1 MESVNI
7 AALVLRLVVGGTM
20 MAHGWNHAFGGGR
33 LPGTARW
40 FESIGIRPGRVH
52 ALAATVTELGAGALL
67 VLGLLTPLAAAG
79 VVGTMVVALV
89 ANHARNGFFIFRPGE
104 GYEYVLMITL
114 VACALGALGAGGWS
128 VDHMVGFSVHGWA
141 GLAIAALAGAGG
153 AALLLA
159 TSWRPNPAASPAPAP
174 APTPAPAPSRRRPR
188 PRRRPRDGRGGQL
201 DPRLLDPRLRWQT
214 PRIQFRPHDLAL
226 CHLTHAPLGGERIN
240 QDEAKT

>member
-1 MESVNI
+1 MNSVNI

-20 MAHGWNHAFGGGR
+20 IAHGWNHAFGGGK

-52 ALAATVTELGAGALL
+52 AVAATVTELGAGALL
-67 VLGLLTPLAAAG
+67 VLGLLTPLAAAA

-114 VACALGALGAGGWS
+114 VSCAIGALGAGGWS
-128 VDHMVGFSVHGWA
+128 VDHAAGFGLHGWA

-159 TSWRPNPAASPAPAP
+159 TSWRRGPAEIPAASSTAS
-174 APTPAPAPSRRRPR
+174 APSS
-188 PRRRPRDGRGGQL
+188 
-201 DPRLLDPRLRWQT
+201 T
-214 PRIQFRPHDLAL
+214 S
-226 CHLTHAPLGGERIN
+226 AP
-240 QDEAKT
+240 